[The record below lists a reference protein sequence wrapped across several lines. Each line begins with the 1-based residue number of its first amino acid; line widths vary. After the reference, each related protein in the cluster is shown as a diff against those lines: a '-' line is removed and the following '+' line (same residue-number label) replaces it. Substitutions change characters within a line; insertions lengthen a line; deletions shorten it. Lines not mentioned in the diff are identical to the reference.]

1 MDSSINTL
9 MHAVRGGSSGSPTST
24 GRSRPTPAVFA
35 RLPKVQRD
43 ESRTQG
49 MDRLE
54 LIRIPQVAQTLTR
67 HHGALAYLPGINA
80 LLASEAAA
88 GRIEDYAD
96 TLCGHRCWTWLA
108 RQQAMA
114 TKPVTVPVLPGS

>member
-9 MHAVRGGSSGSPTST
+9 MHAVRGVLPV
-24 GRSRPTPAVFA
+24 RPVDRPISADPAVFA

-96 TLCGHRCWTWLA
+96 TLCGQRCWTWLA